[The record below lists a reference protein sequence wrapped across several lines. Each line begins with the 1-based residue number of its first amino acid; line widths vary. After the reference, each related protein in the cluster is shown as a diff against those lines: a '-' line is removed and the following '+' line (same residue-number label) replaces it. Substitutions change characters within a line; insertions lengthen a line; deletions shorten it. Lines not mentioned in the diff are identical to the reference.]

1 MLIRPLNGQNT
12 AGVVVHSFV
21 LSECTGSARRGID
34 GSKRS
39 SSILRLKI
47 SVSDT
52 SLASVAAVIVILTR
66 DMIFV
71 STKKI
76 NRQDL
81 NFNTC

>member
-34 GSKRS
+34 GSKSS

-52 SLASVAAVIVILTR
+52 SLASVAAVIVILTI
-66 DMIFV
+66 DMIFM

-76 NRQDL
+76 QSAR
-81 NFNTC
+81 FEF